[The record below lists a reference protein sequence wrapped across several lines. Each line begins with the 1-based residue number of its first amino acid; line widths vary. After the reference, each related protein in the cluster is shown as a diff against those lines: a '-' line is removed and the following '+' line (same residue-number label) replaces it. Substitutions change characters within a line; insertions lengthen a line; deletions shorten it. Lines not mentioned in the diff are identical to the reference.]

1 MEEGGSSGVGKRE
14 NQAFTSFQRDLT
26 MSFGGQKELSHVRGQ
41 GQRPR
46 VPGCNGAGTA
56 EKSYPTSEV
65 RGGSWEELTHIQGAV
80 ASKAQEGLE
89 GLFHD
94 QGQEGRW

>member
-26 MSFGGQKELSHVRGQ
+26 MSFGGQKELPHVRGQ

-46 VPGCNGAGTA
+46 VPGCNGAGMA
-56 EKSYPTSEV
+56 ERSYLVSEG
-65 RGGSWEELTHIQGAV
+65 RGGGRQELSCI
-80 ASKAQEGLE
+80 
-89 GLFHD
+89 
-94 QGQEGRW
+94 